1 MGRDDLDVRPARPE
15 VVRKRVQ
22 GFLRVVET
30 PARRPPNGMN
40 SVKSSAC
47 LVSSAYRRMSPRMN
61 AAAASRQRSTSS
73 SAAPLEPE
81 SGMRQTIRR
90 PAGLGSFPT

>member
-81 SGMRQTIRR
+81 SGCAKRYAVPRAR
-90 PAGLGSFPT
+90 GSFPT